1 MTGRTGSTLAAALIL
16 SFAVAGCSDSSPTDG
31 GDPVA
36 TTSVEVRDSFFS
48 PAANR
53 VSPGAE
59 VTWTWVN
66 TALSHNV
73 IWVDGALDNASTRQF
88 GSFSLSMP
96 SEAGEYRY
104 YCSVHGSPTSG
115 MRGRVIVE

>member
-1 MTGRTGSTLAAALIL
+1 MKGRTSSALAAALIL
-16 SFAVAGCSDSSPTDG
+16 SFAATSCSDSSPTDG

-36 TTSVEVRDSFFS
+36 TTSVQVRDSFFS
-48 PAANR
+48 PAANI

-59 VTWTWVN
+59 VTWTWTN
-66 TALSHNV
+66 AALPHTLT
-73 IWVDGALDNASTRQF
+73 WVDGGRENASTRQF
-88 GSFSLSMP
+88 GSFTLSMP